1 MGDIADMM
9 LDGTLC
15 QECGA
20 VMGSFS
26 EGVPRTCHDCM
37 HEDGA
42 PRGVAPKVACKICG
56 KRVKQSGISDHI
68 RVVHMN
74 KEDSCMYKEL
84 SRKLRRTLVMSM
96 FGSQAALYAQL
107 DKERSEAANA
117 LDAQSVTVL
126 KLTKQR
132 DELLDKLGYVASC
145 LKTDGTDPIDVAI
158 ARIKADL

>member
-1 MGDIADMM
+1 
-9 LDGTLC
+9 
-15 QECGA
+15 
-20 VMGSFS
+20 
-26 EGVPRTCHDCM
+26 
-37 HEDGA
+37 
-42 PRGVAPKVACKICG
+42 
-56 KRVKQSGISDHI
+56 
-68 RVVHMN
+68 
-74 KEDSCMYKEL
+74 MYKEL